1 MKSTQNSK
9 SDEITIRVL
18 NTPEAINTMV
28 GVYISRSLA
37 EVMADKIYRATVA
50 RDPFSRRIIGAVL
63 VMTDDIG
70 SWFIPREAYKR
81 VYEKVKRNK

>member
-18 NTPEAINTMV
+18 NTPEAINAMV

-50 RDPFSRRIIGAVL
+50 RDHFSKHIIGAVL
-63 VMTDDIG
+63 VKTDDIG
-70 SWFIPREAYKR
+70 PWFIPRAAYKR